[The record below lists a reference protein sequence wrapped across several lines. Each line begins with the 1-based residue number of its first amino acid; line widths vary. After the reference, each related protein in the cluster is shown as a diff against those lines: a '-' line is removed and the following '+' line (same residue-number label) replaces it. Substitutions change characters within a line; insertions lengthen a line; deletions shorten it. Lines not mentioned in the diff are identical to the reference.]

1 MKLSHTN
8 LLATLLTTGALLAPP
23 AAQAQVSI
31 YVNIA
36 PPPLLVYAQ
45 PEIPGD
51 GYLWTPGYW
60 RWSPR
65 AGQYFWVPGT
75 WVLVPTPGDLWTPG
89 YWAFEPNGY
98 RWHIGYWAPVV
109 GFYGGLNYGHG
120 YTGTGYQGGRWDG
133 GVLRYNR
140 AVSNVNTTIV
150 HNVYN
155 IELRHDDR
163 GRHNS
168 YTGGPDGSRARP
180 TAAQRQLQAAPRTG
194 PTADQLQHERS
205 ALGRPQQ
212 QAPNPRVAQGE
223 RPQAATPRPST
234 FTPSAAR
241 PVAHDA
247 PAPRPV
253 ERQAPPARPPQAH
266 PPDAPRQPPPQA
278 PNQAPHPSAAQPPNQ
293 QQQARPEAKQRP
305 ANPAAQG
312 EQHDNRNDN
321 RNDNGQR
328 KER

>member
-1 MKLSHTN
+1 MKLSHTI

-98 RWHIGYWAPVV
+98 RWHIGYWGPVV

-140 AVSNVNTTIV
+140 AASNVNTTII

-155 IELRHDDR
+155 IDVHHDDR
-163 GRHNS
+163 SRRNS
-168 YTGGPDGSRARP
+168 YSGGPDGSRARP
-180 TAAQRQLQAAPRTG
+180 TPVQRQLQAAPHAG
-194 PTADQLQHERS
+194 PTADQLQHERA
-205 ALGRPQQ
+205 ALTRPSQR
-212 QAPNPRVAQGE
+212 APNPRVDRGE
-223 RPQAATPRPST
+223 RPQAATPLPST
-234 FTPSAAR
+234 FTPPAAR
-241 PVAHDA
+241 PVERDA
-247 PAPRPV
+247 QAPRP
-253 ERQAPPARPPQAH
+253 QPPARPE
-266 PPDAPRQPPPQA
+266 
-278 PNQAPHPSAAQPPNQ
+278 AQ
-293 QQQARPEAKQRP
+293 P
-305 ANPAAQG
+305 ANPPAQG
-312 EQHDNRNDN
+312 EREQHNNRGDKRGEQRGDNRNDN
-321 RNDNGQR
+321 SQR